1 MADSSETLKKQ
12 LIGAWKLLSWTIEE
26 ESGKKS
32 YPFGENVQGIIMYT
46 PDGFMSAQIMQPGA
60 QKWHV
65 NDLIGGTQEEKAD
78 AMSHYVAY
86 SGPFHVEMENGK
98 PKLCHSMSVS
108 LFPGWLGDTQER
120 LCNLEGDVLQLST
133 PPMLTNVSFSN
144 FVTSGGEVPE

>member
-1 MADSSETLKKQ
+1 MADSSETLRKQ
-12 LIGAWKLLSWTIEE
+12 LIGAWKLVSWTIEE

-86 SGPFHVEMENGK
+86 SGPFHVEMDNGK

-133 PPMLTNVSFSN
+133 PPMLTN
-144 FVTSGGEVPE
+144 

>member
-1 MADSSETLKKQ
+1 
-12 LIGAWKLLSWTIEE
+12 
-26 ESGKKS
+26 
-32 YPFGENVQGIIMYT
+32 MYT

-60 QKWHV
+60 RKWHV

-98 PKLCHSMSVS
+98 PKLCHSMTVS

-144 FVTSGGEVPE
+144 FVTCGGEVPQRKQRKFANTTCLPQGVMAKPVLTWKKMSSTS